1 MADRGKFFTIRE
13 EESIGGVKIS
23 EEVIAIIAGLA
34 ATEVQ
39 GVSALEG
46 GATKDKIAKLGIKKL
61 RPGIRAEVLN
71 GVVTVDVTIQ
81 IDFGYS
87 IVDVGT
93 QVLGVIVIGLTG
105 EGGGTLARE
114 ADIAI
119 RVPERETFKVQE
131 LHLPVYH
138 YLCAAVEAYFFE
150 A

>member
-1 MADRGKFFTIRE
+1 MADKGKFFSIRE
-13 EESIGGVKIS
+13 DESIGGVRIS

-34 ATEVQ
+34 ATEVK

-81 IDFGYS
+81 IGFGYS

-93 QVLGVIVIGLTG
+93 QVQEKVKNAIEGMTGLTVSDVNVHV
-105 EGGGTLARE
+105 
-114 ADIAI
+114 AD
-119 RVPERETFKVQE
+119 V
-131 LHLPVYH
+131 
-138 YLCAAVEAYFFE
+138 AVKESE
-150 A
+150 V